1 MSSHDDYAHARARL
15 LVGSY
20 RITKADNPSKF
31 VMALGIVL
39 ALFDESVIA
48 EATSPATGIA
58 STMQFSLFPPNPAEL
73 RRFCDDIVRRRAR
86 INHEEVPPGFD
97 PPPYSRHYD
106 HVGNGSPAP
115 CPADQARVAAALAAY
130 RAAINPI
137 DPPPQPPWRSPTDE
151 DLYRRYGRRA
161 ADPNQPIPFD

>member
-1 MSSHDDYAHARARL
+1 MSSHDDYAQARARL

-20 RITKADNPSKF
+20 RITGAHDLHKF

-58 STMQFSLFPPNPAEL
+58 STLQFSLYPPNPAEL
-73 RRFCDDIVRRRAR
+73 RRFCDDIVRRNAR
-86 INHEEVPPGFD
+86 IKREEVPPGFVAA
-97 PPPYSRHYD
+97 PYSRHYD
-106 HVGNGSPAP
+106 HTGNGSPPP
-115 CPADQARVAAALAAY
+115 CPADQARVAAALAAF
-130 RAAINPI
+130 RAAIKPI

-151 DLYRRYGRRA
+151 DLYRRYGRRPA
-161 ADPNQPIPFD
+161 ANQPIPFD